1 MSASPAPTPV
11 AALVGRFRWRIC
23 AVLFLATT
31 INYIDRNVFSFTM
44 LDETFR
50 HQMLGLPPGQ
60 PLAEGDL
67 VTFKER
73 MGYVDATFKF
83 AYAVGF
89 LLAGYLID
97 RVGTR
102 RGYTISIAGWSV
114 AAAGHGLVGS
124 IAGMSIARFLLG
136 IGEAGNFP
144 AAIKTVAEWFP
155 RKERSFATGL
165 FNAGS
170 NVGIILTAVLVPLII
185 VHLGWRASFL
195 ITGSI
200 GILVLFAWLAL
211 YRPPEDHPKL
221 SAAELAY
228 IRQDGAPAASERNVR
243 WRDLVGFRET
253 WAFAVAKFM
262 TDAIWWFYLT
272 WLPSFF
278 NDNPAFTTKL
288 DLKQVG
294 LPFLVIYIVSDLG
307 SIFFGWLATRFIG
320 LGWTVNRAR
329 KTTMLI
335 CALSVVPILFAARTS
350 SVAIAVGLIAL
361 ATAAHQGWSA
371 NLFTT
376 ASDLFPR
383 RAVGSV
389 VGIGGMM
396 GGLGGALL
404 GASSGWIIGHVG
416 YVPLFAIA
424 ASAYLVALAIL
435 QVLTPKLEPV
445 RLDAA

>member
-1 MSASPAPTPV
+1 MSCS
-11 AALVGRFRWRIC
+11 
-23 AVLFLATT
+23 
-31 INYIDRNVFSFTM
+31 
-44 LDETFR
+44 
-50 HQMLGLPPGQ
+50 
-60 PLAEGDL
+60 
-67 VTFKER
+67 
-73 MGYVDATFKF
+73 
-83 AYAVGF
+83 
-89 LLAGYLID
+89 
-97 RVGTR
+97 
-102 RGYTISIAGWSV
+102 RGS
-114 AAAGHGLVGS
+114 
-124 IAGMSIARFLLG
+124 
-136 IGEAGNFP
+136 
-144 AAIKTVAEWFP
+144 
-155 RKERSFATGL
+155 RSTG
-165 FNAGS
+165 
-170 NVGIILTAVLVPLII
+170 
-185 VHLGWRASFL
+185 
-195 ITGSI
+195 
-200 GILVLFAWLAL
+200 
-211 YRPPEDHPKL
+211 
-221 SAAELAY
+221 
-228 IRQDGAPAASERNVR
+228 
-243 WRDLVGFRET
+243 
-253 WAFAVAKFM
+253 
-262 TDAIWWFYLT
+262 AIWWFYLT

-294 LPFLVIYIVSDLG
+294 LPFLVIYVVSDVG

-335 CALSVVPILFAARTS
+335 CALCVVHILFAARTS

-416 YVPLFAIA
+416 YVPLFGLA

-435 QVLTPKLEPV
+435 QLLTPQLEPV

>member
-1 MSASPAPTPV
+1 MSAPT
-11 AALVGRFRWRIC
+11 LIGRYRWRIC

-31 INYIDRNVFSFTM
+31 INYVDRNVFSFTM
-44 LDETFR
+44 LDTAFR
-50 HQMLGLPPGQ
+50 HQMLGIDEST
-60 PLAEGDL
+60 PLTAADL

-73 MGYVDATFKF
+73 MGYLDACFKF
-83 AYAVGF
+83 AYAFGF
-89 LLAGYLID
+89 LLAGWLID

-102 RGYTISIAGWSV
+102 RGYATSITGWSF
-114 AAAGHGLVGS
+114 AAIGHGLVHS
-124 IAGMSIARFLLG
+124 VTGMSWARVLLG

-155 RKERSFATGL
+155 KKERSFATGL
-165 FNAGS
+165 FNAGA
-170 NVGIILTAVLVPLII
+170 NVGIILTAICVPFII
-185 VHLGWRASFL
+185 AHYGWRASFMV
-195 ITGSI
+195 TGSI
-200 GILVLFAWLAL
+200 GLFVLFAWLAV
-211 YRPPEDHPKL
+211 YRRPEEHPKL

-228 IRQDGAPAASERNVR
+228 IRQDAPAGAATEAPVK
-243 WRDLVGFRET
+243 WRALMRYPAT
-253 WAFAVAKFM
+253 WAFAVPKFL

-272 WLPSFF
+272 WLPTFF

-294 LPFLVIYIVSDLG
+294 LPFLIIYIISDLG

-320 LGWTVNRAR
+320 RGWSVNRAR

-335 CALSVVPILFAARTS
+335 CALAVVPILFAATTHS
-350 SVAIAVGLIAL
+350 IAVAIALIAL

-376 ASDLFPR
+376 VSDQFPR

-396 GGLGGALL
+396 GGMGGALL
-404 GASSGWIIGHVG
+404 GASAGLIIGHVG

-424 ASAYLVALAIL
+424 ASAYLVALGIL
-435 QVLTPKLEPV
+435 QWLSP
-445 RLDAA
+445 RLDPVAIDAA